1 MHFDDEKFEIMYNNI
16 EDIHNTLIKNEVSY
30 SGLCGMEEALKKV
43 ESMFGEDTTIK
54 QAIYELD
61 LIKRM

>member
-16 EDIHNTLIKNEVSY
+16 KDIHNTLIKNEVSY

-43 ESMFGEDTTIK
+43 QSMFGEDITVNK
-54 QAIYELD
+54 ALYELD

>member
-16 EDIHNTLIKNEVSY
+16 EEIHNTLIKNEVSY

>member
-43 ESMFGEDTTIK
+43 QSMFGEDITVNK
-54 QAIYELD
+54 ALYELD

>member
-1 MHFDDEKFEIMYNNI
+1 MYLDDEKFEIMFNNI
-16 EDIHNTLIKNEVSY
+16 EEIHNTLIKNEISY

-43 ESMFGEDTTIK
+43 ESMFGEETTIK
-54 QAIYELD
+54 QALYELD